1 MCSSDFEDEIRLVS
15 GLFAKMGSAGHV
27 LGAVFACL
35 FSQAVPPLLALA

>member
-35 FSQAVPPLLALA
+35 FSQAVPPLLPLA